1 MKPAFQRWAPVLTS
15 KMAVVCVAAAL
26 LLRPGSGSAAEI
38 GHYNGALFNIRD
50 YFVPE
55 PGLYAAVYNYFYTTD
70 RLNNRKGN
78 KVKSVTIN
86 LGDGPEVTVNVD
98 VDVDMYAVAPPL
110 MWVSDWKLFGA
121 KYGALIVPTFAN
133 TSVHEVHRQDSQG
146 SG

>member
-86 LGDGPEVTVNVD
+86 LGETRSHGQRRCGRRHVRG
-98 VDVDMYAVAPPL
+98 
-110 MWVSDWKLFGA
+110 GA
-121 KYGALIVPTFAN
+121 ATHVGIRLEAIRREIRRSHCTNLCQHQRA
-133 TSVHEVHRQDSQG
+133 
-146 SG
+146 